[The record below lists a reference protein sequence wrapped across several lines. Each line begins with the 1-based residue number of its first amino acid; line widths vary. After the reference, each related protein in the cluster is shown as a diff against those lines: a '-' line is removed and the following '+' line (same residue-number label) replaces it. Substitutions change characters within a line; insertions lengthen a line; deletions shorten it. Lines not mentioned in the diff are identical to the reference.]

1 MNYEDYMYELQVYGL
16 LWRNN
21 ILIMELLRGTGSN
34 SVRITQV
41 NIEWSWKAWNSVEH
55 FWKILK
61 MYSVSYGEKHQVN
74 ESI

>member
-1 MNYEDYMYELQVYGL
+1 MTIFILVEHMNYEDYMYELQVYGL

-41 NIEWSWKAWNSVEH
+41 NIE
-55 FWKILK
+55 
-61 MYSVSYGEKHQVN
+61 
-74 ESI
+74 